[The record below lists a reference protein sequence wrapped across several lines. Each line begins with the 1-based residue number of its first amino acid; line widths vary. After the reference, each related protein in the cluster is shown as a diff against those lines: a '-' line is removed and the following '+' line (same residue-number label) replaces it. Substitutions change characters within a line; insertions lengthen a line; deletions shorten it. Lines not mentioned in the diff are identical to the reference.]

1 MWLKLCSIAGHNI
14 LNPIRY
20 KIATNELQAKFCMP
34 FLLSAIVISKRA
46 GVKEFTDE
54 YVNSAPVQAMMR
66 RVRTEFD
73 PGIEAKGYEK
83 IRSRVEVTLKNG
95 QKLVRDSGEAYRGG
109 PDNPL
114 SDQDL
119 QAKFADCSEKLLG
132 AKARQKV
139 FAAVAGLDNLKD
151 MKELI
156 SLLNPTQ

>member
-1 MWLKLCSIAGHNI
+1 VAEIALYAGHNI

-73 PGIEAKGYEK
+73 SGIEAKGYEK
-83 IRSRVEVTLKNG
+83 IRSRVEVTLKGG
-95 QKLVRDSGEAYRGG
+95 QKLMRDSGEAYRGG

-119 QAKFADCSEKLLG
+119 QAKFTDCSEKLLD
-132 AKARQKV
+132 AKARQEV
-139 FAAVAGLDNLKD
+139 FAAVGSLENLQD

-156 SLLNPTQ
+156 SLLNPKR